1 MNEIL
6 VAILAITVCVAYYY
20 WNTDP
25 IKKGPCQNTF
35 PKIIFQ
41 TWKSKT
47 DIPANMAYWSSTW
60 KKNHPGYSYI
70 LWDDADNRAFVKEHF
85 AWFLPTYDSY
95 DKEIKRADA
104 IRYMFLYKHGGIYAD
119 MDFESLKPLD
129 KLLDEY
135 ACYDILLGSI
145 RSSWSPWHM
154 RNSIPN
160 AIMIS
165 KAANPFWLRVLE
177 AMQERAGKA
186 KGVEEETGPIVLKE
200 VYEKVRAQYNVCVL
214 YPDILYPIS
223 WITEQ
228 GARARKDALL
238 ATDMP
243 ALTEEM
249 RTKYPASYA
258 ITYWAHSW

>member
-6 VAILAITVCVAYYY
+6 VAFLAITVCVAYYY
-20 WNTDP
+20 WKIEP
-25 IKKGPCQNTF
+25 IKKAPCMNTF

-47 DIPANMAYWSSTW
+47 DIPANMEYWSSTW
-60 KKNHPGYSYI
+60 KKNHPDYKYI
-70 LWDDADNRAFVKEHF
+70 LWDDADNRTFVKKYF
-85 AWFLPTYDSY
+85 AGFLPTYDSY

-104 IRYMFLYKHGGIYAD
+104 IRYMFLYKYGGIYAD

-145 RSSWSPWHM
+145 RSSWKPWHM
-154 RNSIPN
+154 RNNIPN

-165 KAANPFWLRVLE
+165 KPANAFWLHVLQ

-186 KGVEEETGPIVLKE
+186 KEVEEETGPMVLKD
-200 VYEKVRAQYNVCVL
+200 VYEKMRWEFNMCVL
-214 YPDILYPIS
+214 YPEILYPIS

-228 GARARKDALL
+228 GTRKDALL

-249 RTKYPASYA
+249 LAKYPKSYA
-258 ITYWAHSW
+258 VTYWAHSW

>member
-1 MNEIL
+1 MNEFL
-6 VAILAITVCVAYYY
+6 AAFLAITVCVAYYY
-20 WNTDP
+20 WKTEP
-25 IKKGPCQNTF
+25 VHKAPCVNTF

-60 KKNHPGYSYI
+60 KKNHPEYSYI
-70 LWDDADNRAFVKEHF
+70 LWDDADNRAFVKKHF

-104 IRYMFLYKHGGIYAD
+104 IRYMFLYKYGGIYAD

-145 RSSWSPWHM
+145 HSSWNTWYM

-165 KAANPFWLRVLE
+165 KPANPFWLRLLE

-186 KGVEEETGPIVLKE
+186 GGVEEETGPVVLKE
-200 VYEKVRAQYNVCVL
+200 VYEKVRREFRICVL
-214 YPDILYPIS
+214 YPEILYPIS
-223 WITEQ
+223 WIMQQ
-228 GARARKDALL
+228 GERNEALL
-238 ATDMP
+238 ARDML

-249 RTKYPASYA
+249 RAKYPASYA
-258 ITYWAHSW
+258 VTYWAHSW